1 MGQMAPRSVPPQP
14 EAQPDSTQYIP

>member
-1 MGQMAPRSVPPQP
+1 MDQMAPRSVPPQP